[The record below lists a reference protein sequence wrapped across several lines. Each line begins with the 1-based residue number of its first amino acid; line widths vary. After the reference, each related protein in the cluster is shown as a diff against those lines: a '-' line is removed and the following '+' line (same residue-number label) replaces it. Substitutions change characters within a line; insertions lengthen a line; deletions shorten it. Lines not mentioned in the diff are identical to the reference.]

1 MKLKKLIKNKNF
13 DVNCNFR
20 IYDTTLGAWNC
31 GNPSM
36 VFASDGDKKMP
47 KWLKR
52 AKVAYITTTVEE
64 STVPGNPPA
73 GVIIIEVVPT
83 QIV

>member
-1 MKLKKLIKNKNF
+1 
-13 DVNCNFR
+13 
-20 IYDTTLGAWNC
+20 
-31 GNPSM
+31 M